1 LKKARQQL
9 EEQKKLG
16 DEIIEC
22 NEQLKEELKISKIL
36 KDAGPE
42 MISMGT

>member
-1 LKKARQQL
+1 L

-16 DEIIEC
+16 DEILKC

-36 KDAGPE
+36 KKGDPE
-42 MISMGT
+42 IVSKAT